1 MKTTFK
7 EELIKEIA
15 DLTLFNEQKIKT
27 ALSGVWMLTPNVK
40 IGIKG
45 GGVVGKDLKVSGW
58 CGRGDEKAWITI
70 PTSWFAPLAKWCK
83 DNSIC
88 CQRSKT
94 KADCFTLRLL

>member
-15 DLTLFNEQKIKT
+15 DMSLFNEQKIKT
-27 ALSGVWMLTPNVK
+27 ALANVWMITPSIK

-45 GGVVGKDLKVSGW
+45 GGTIGEDLKVSGW
-58 CGRGDEKAWITI
+58 LGRGEEKTWIEI
-70 PTSWFAPLAKWCK
+70 PSSWFAPLVKWCK
-83 DNSIC
+83 DNGIG

-94 KADCFTLRLL
+94 RTDCFVLKLL